1 MSVFDRDGDP
11 ITTYRFYNPNGGGFF
26 TLDGVDQGS
35 GAYFDV
41 DSADISLLRYHA
53 SATVERE
60 DIRALVY
67 DGARWSAETTA
78 TFYSVSAPTRA
89 PQITADP
96 SLTVVAYEKIALSQ
110 FFSATD
116 PDGYPIIRYKFRD
129 VAKNSRGGIIEVN
142 GTKSPQGEW
151 VYARADQLDSVYYYG
166 NNNIHSENLLVRAFD
181 GTKWSPVTRI
191 LANTTRNANRPI
203 VSNATFT
210 IRSETSVGLIDTF
223 EVRDEDM
230 STMKKYRFLDTN
242 GQATSGYIEVNGV
255 KKPSNRW
262 VTIDAE
268 DMPNARFIASQGNV
282 VENVRVRAWDGKFW
296 SQIKTVEFK
305 SLPDPA
311 LNVVND
317 VQLDEFEVIKM
328 SDIVTGQADEGPRHV
343 DYEFVDMDDN
353 PLSGYMEL
361 DGNRLAAGVVHNISQ
376 AEFGRLNFVAGAN
389 HRRGFDQVKVRANNR
404 AGVNNFFVGEWKNL
418 NIYTEPN
425 AKTSLI
431 EPDLSPNER
440 NSWDDWITAGPNGK
454 LQLTY
459 SFMQQ
464 IPLYYLDGT
473 GPDAPDGAIP
483 LLNQNMRNSVRTAL
497 SRFSDLLNVDIIEV
511 SDNFVDPNT
520 GATGGILRFGRY
532 EEDDLTSAF
541 AYTPNDTVLAPWGGD
556 IWINTFLPQ
565 HLGNLLSPGPDS
577 SSFMVILHEL
587 GHAFGAL
594 HPFEVMPGTPKT
606 VLSPALDH
614 GGHSV
619 MSYTPNPN
627 GTNPRNLMLYDAM
640 YLGELYGL
648 NPDTRTG
655 DDVYSWD
662 QVRMQD
668 LIDDRSGNDTIDASN
683 QNNRALIDLRQGRY
697 SSIGAPD
704 ENIVINYGTII
715 ENAIGTPR
723 NDTLTG
729 NEADNMLQGNSGDD
743 ALTGGGGSDMLY
755 GGRGDDRY
763 IYNVGDQHNVIDEQK
778 LTGRDVLEVRLGDR
792 FGLDS
797 FSEDISFQRLGRDLL
812 VEFKTDG
819 DDFRSGSML
828 IKNMLW
834 GGSRVETLRMYHDD
848 GTLNGV
854 SIDLTSVFVQSDRTS
869 KSFEPTGIRGQY
881 GFLVQPV

>member
-1 MSVFDRDGDP
+1 MNNFDPTVDVDDAIIRLGDAVQLTTLMSVFDRDGDP

-268 DMPNARFIASQGNV
+268 DMPNARFIARQGNV

-389 HRRGFDQVKVRANNR
+389 HRRGFDQVKIGRAH
-404 AGVNNFFVGEWKNL
+404 V
-418 NIYTEPN
+418 
-425 AKTSLI
+425 
-431 EPDLSPNER
+431 
-440 NSWDDWITAGPNGK
+440 
-454 LQLTY
+454 
-459 SFMQQ
+459 
-464 IPLYYLDGT
+464 
-473 GPDAPDGAIP
+473 
-483 LLNQNMRNSVRTAL
+483 
-497 SRFSDLLNVDIIEV
+497 
-511 SDNFVDPNT
+511 
-520 GATGGILRFGRY
+520 
-532 EEDDLTSAF
+532 
-541 AYTPNDTVLAPWGGD
+541 
-556 IWINTFLPQ
+556 
-565 HLGNLLSPGPDS
+565 
-577 SSFMVILHEL
+577 
-587 GHAFGAL
+587 
-594 HPFEVMPGTPKT
+594 
-606 VLSPALDH
+606 
-614 GGHSV
+614 
-619 MSYTPNPN
+619 
-627 GTNPRNLMLYDAM
+627 
-640 YLGELYGL
+640 
-648 NPDTRTG
+648 
-655 DDVYSWD
+655 
-662 QVRMQD
+662 
-668 LIDDRSGNDTIDASN
+668 
-683 QNNRALIDLRQGRY
+683 
-697 SSIGAPD
+697 
-704 ENIVINYGTII
+704 
-715 ENAIGTPR
+715 
-723 NDTLTG
+723 
-729 NEADNMLQGNSGDD
+729 
-743 ALTGGGGSDMLY
+743 
-755 GGRGDDRY
+755 
-763 IYNVGDQHNVIDEQK
+763 
-778 LTGRDVLEVRLGDR
+778 
-792 FGLDS
+792 
-797 FSEDISFQRLGRDLL
+797 
-812 VEFKTDG
+812 
-819 DDFRSGSML
+819 
-828 IKNMLW
+828 
-834 GGSRVETLRMYHDD
+834 
-848 GTLNGV
+848 
-854 SIDLTSVFVQSDRTS
+854 
-869 KSFEPTGIRGQY
+869 
-881 GFLVQPV
+881 